1 VGVNLRLQ
9 VMVVNESV
17 VVAGAQVGVQLTC
30 STGQSWILNGVTA
43 SSGIASFTVQKA
55 PYGTYVATVTNL
67 TPASYIW
74 DINRG
79 VTSAEFTLDSSS
91 SKPFKNK

>member
-1 VGVNLRLQ
+1 MGVNLRLE
-9 VMVVNESV
+9 VKVVNESV
-17 VVAGAQVGVQLTC
+17 VIAGAQVGVQVTC
-30 STGQSWILNGVTA
+30 STGQSWTLYGITA
-43 SSGIASFTVQKA
+43 SSGIAGFTVQKA
-55 PYGTYVATVTNL
+55 PYGNYVATITNL

-79 VTSAEFTLDSSS
+79 VISAEFTLDSSS